1 MEEQL
6 SALGLVTNAVIY
18 WNALYLEKVLTQITA
33 EGIPYTNQDIESL
46 SPLLFEHINFVGQ
59 YSFQYDKD
67 LENGK
72 LRALNRAD
80 S

>member
-1 MEEQL
+1 M
-6 SALGLVTNAVIY
+6 
-18 WNALYLEKVLTQITA
+18 TQITA

>member
-1 MEEQL
+1 MEDQL

-72 LRALNRAD
+72 LRALNSMD
-80 S
+80 N